1 MSFTHPQDVLL
12 PKDDYTPKDDYMPK
26 DTLPK
31 EFFDQMYIL

>member
-12 PKDDYTPKDDYMPK
+12 PKDDYMPK